1 MHGCVYV
8 RVARR
13 IQYTAVL
20 VWLIVYVLRSKS
32 PRNLGTVQCFPVRHV
47 NVSNLRHPVFPFGLG
62 PPVFGQVSKKK
73 LDQKRV
79 GRGPLPG
86 KRPCRRPVRLG
97 WGHCGLLCFC
107 FVAMAF
113 IYRKSNPMHLSS
125 TCSYTIILVAVAMTM
140 TTCRALRVF

>member
-1 MHGCVYV
+1 MDACMTVCPRRAPDTVYSCMV
-8 RVARR
+8 NR
-13 IQYTAVL
+13 
-20 VWLIVYVLRSKS
+20 YVLRSKS
-32 PRNLGTVQCFPVRHV
+32 PRNLGTVQCFPVRH
-47 NVSNLRHPVFPFGLG
+47 VSNLRHPVFPFGLG

-107 FVAMAF
+107 FVAVAF
-113 IYRKSNPMHLSS
+113 IYRKSNPMHFSS
-125 TCSYTIILVAVAMTM
+125 TCSYLIILVAVAMTM